1 MEQGRVFL
9 AIVLS
14 LVIFVAWDFFFVDRE
29 AIQQQKQQQPVEQEE
44 VKAPAPPQSALAVP
58 TSEPAKSTPV
68 DQDKQLQQGITEA
81 ARTITVETPLYIAK
95 LSEQG
100 GNITSF
106 TLKDYRESVEADAP
120 KKQLISEK
128 NPLGTIRL
136 NLAGKS
142 EAGKEA
148 AIYTTNAIPDKITV
162 TEKDQTITFSRKSPD
177 GIIIEKTYSFS
188 PDTYLI
194 DFDVILKNE
203 GTHPVAEQPAL
214 SLVKYDDAEDKGY
227 GFTGPSGYINGKL
240 EQIKKK
246 KIAEHNE
253 FLGNIGWIAVQDR
266 YFITAIVPQIQE
278 NYTMRLSEED
288 SGLIHN
294 QLVAPST
301 TINPA
306 AQQKFE
312 YQLFFGPKSLKLLR
326 QFDNNLHKAI
336 YFGWFDIL
344 AKPCL
349 WVMNFIYD
357 HILANYGI
365 AIILLTLLT
374 KLILWPLGQKSY
386 KSMAEMKKIQPLMTE
401 IREKNKHDKK
411 KMNAEV
417 MALYK
422 AYKVNPMGG
431 CLPMVV
437 QIPVFLALYRML
449 YGAIELRHAPFFGWI
464 NDLSAPDRLFDFGF
478 SIPFMQPP
486 YGIPVLTLVMGAT
499 MFLQQKLQPAMGDP
513 TQAKLMMMMPIFFT
527 FIFINFPSGLV
538 LYWLVN
544 NVFSIAQQHLTHGKK
559 K

>member
-29 AIQQQKQQQPVEQEE
+29 AIQQQRQQPVEQEE
-44 VKAPAPPQSALAVP
+44 VKAVPSPQSAP
-58 TSEPAKSTPV
+58 TTPTVEPAKSTPV
-68 DQDKQLQQGITEA
+68 AQNTQQQQRITESS
-81 ARTITVETPLYIAK
+81 RTIAVETPLYIAE
-95 LSEQG
+95 LSEQE
-100 GNITSF
+100 GNITGF
-106 TLKDYRESVEADAP
+106 TLKHYREFAEDGAP
-120 KKQLISEK
+120 LKQLLSEK

-136 NLAGKS
+136 DLAGKS
-142 EAGKEA
+142 EPGTEA
-148 AIYTTNAIPDKITV
+148 AIYTTDAIAEDITV
-162 TEKDQTITFSRKSPD
+162 AEKGKTITFSRQSPD

-188 PDTYLI
+188 PDSYLI
-194 DFDVILKNE
+194 DFDVIIKNE
-203 GTHPVAEQPAL
+203 SNHPVAEQPAL
-214 SLVKYDDAEDKGY
+214 SLVKYDDTQDKGY

-240 EQIKKK
+240 KQIKKK
-246 KIAEHNE
+246 KIAEQNE
-253 FLGNIGWIAVQDR
+253 FSGNIGWIAVQDR
-266 YFITAIVPQIQE
+266 YFITAIVPKIQE
-278 NYTMRLSEED
+278 NDTMRLSEEN
-288 SGLIHN
+288 SVIIHN
-294 QLVAPST
+294 QLVAPTT

-306 AQQKFE
+306 TQQKFE

-357 HILANYGI
+357 HIFANYGI

-401 IREKNKHDKK
+401 IREKYKHDKK
-411 KMNAEV
+411 KMNEEV

-513 TQAKLMMMMPIFFT
+513 TQAKLMMLMPIFFT

-544 NVFSIAQQHLTHGKK
+544 NVFSIAQQHFTHGKK

>member
-29 AIQQQKQQQPVEQEE
+29 AIQQQRQQPVEQEE
-44 VKAPAPPQSALAVP
+44 VKAVPSPQSAP
-58 TSEPAKSTPV
+58 TAPTVEPAKSTSV
-68 DQDKQLQQGITEA
+68 AQNTQQQQRITESS
-81 ARTITVETPLYIAK
+81 RTIAVETPLYIAE

-100 GNITSF
+100 GNITGF
-106 TLKDYRESVEADAP
+106 TLKHYRESAEDGAP
-120 KKQLISEK
+120 LKQLLSEK

-136 NLAGKS
+136 DLAGKS
-142 EAGKEA
+142 EPGTEA
-148 AIYTTNAIPDKITV
+148 AIYTTDAIAEDITV
-162 TEKDQTITFSRKSPD
+162 AEKGKTITFSRQSPD

-194 DFDVILKNE
+194 DFDVIIKNE
-203 GTHPVAEQPAL
+203 SNHPVAEQPAL
-214 SLVKYDDAEDKGY
+214 SLVKYDDTQDKGY

-240 EQIKKK
+240 KQIKKK
-246 KIAEHNE
+246 KIAEQNE
-253 FLGNIGWIAVQDR
+253 FSGNIGWIAVQDR
-266 YFITAIVPQIQE
+266 YFITAIVPKIQE
-278 NYTMRLSEED
+278 NDTMRLSEED
-288 SGLIHN
+288 SVIIHN
-294 QLVAPST
+294 QLVAPTT

-306 AQQKFE
+306 TQQKFE

-357 HILANYGI
+357 HIFANYGI

-401 IREKNKHDKK
+401 IREKYKHDKK
-411 KMNAEV
+411 KMNEEV

-513 TQAKLMMMMPIFFT
+513 TQAKLMMLMPIFFT

-544 NVFSIAQQHLTHGKK
+544 NVFSIAQQHFTHGKK